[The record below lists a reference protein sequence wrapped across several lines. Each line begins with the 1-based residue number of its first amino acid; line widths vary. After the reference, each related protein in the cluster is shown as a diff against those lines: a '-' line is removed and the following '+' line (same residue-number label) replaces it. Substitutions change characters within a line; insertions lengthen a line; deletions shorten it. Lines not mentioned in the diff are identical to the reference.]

1 MTQIQKNVE
10 KLSVLLIRD
19 SAIYMNN
26 YRSYL
31 NKISDIY
38 NDPSIYIMSQI
49 EIEQNIKTLK
59 RKMDKAIDFQNW
71 VKFRKE
77 LKNLKKELKNRMK
90 SNYRGMI

>member
-1 MTQIQKNVE
+1 MTQMQENVE

-19 SAIYMNN
+19 SATSMNN

-31 NKISDIY
+31 EKFSGIY
-38 NDPSIYIMSQI
+38 NPYVYIMSQF

-59 RKMDKAIDFQNW
+59 RKMGKAIDFQHW
-71 VKFRKE
+71 IKLRKE

-90 SNYRGMI
+90 SDYRGMI

>member
-1 MTQIQKNVE
+1 MTQMQKNIE

-19 SAIYMNN
+19 SATSMNS

-38 NDPSIYIMSQI
+38 NEPSIYIMSQA
-49 EIEQNIKTLK
+49 EIKQNIKTLK
-59 RKMDKAIDFQNW
+59 KKMDKAIDFQHW
-71 VKFRKE
+71 IRLRKE

-90 SNYRGMI
+90 SDYRGMI